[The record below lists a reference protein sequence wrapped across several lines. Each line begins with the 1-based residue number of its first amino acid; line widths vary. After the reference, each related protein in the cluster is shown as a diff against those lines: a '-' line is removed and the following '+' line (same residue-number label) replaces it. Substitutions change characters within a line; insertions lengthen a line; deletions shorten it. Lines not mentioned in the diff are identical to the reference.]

1 MAGLVCQCSDVMMAS
16 CDVDTGGSQG
26 ALLLCVALLAYA
38 AHWYGCCDGYD
49 SDEEEEETDASRSMF
64 SGAPKRCDGLYKD
77 MGRTAKHKTR
87 DDSCDK
93 PPSVFA
99 DMPTISLLEAVVT
112 KDPRWHWLEAAWDA
126 SEDAAVRELSG
137 FVREHRVTLSN
148 ELAGHVRT
156 VCAPAGGDEPVIVD
170 PE

>member
-1 MAGLVCQCSDVMMAS
+1 
-16 CDVDTGGSQG
+16 
-26 ALLLCVALLAYA
+26 
-38 AHWYGCCDGYD
+38 
-49 SDEEEEETDASRSMF
+49 
-64 SGAPKRCDGLYKD
+64 
-77 MGRTAKHKTR
+77 MGRTAKHKALN
-87 DDSCDK
+87 DSGVK

-126 SEDAAVRELSG
+126 SEDAAVRELAG
-137 FVREHRVTLSN
+137 FVREHRATLAN

>member
-1 MAGLVCQCSDVMMAS
+1 
-16 CDVDTGGSQG
+16 
-26 ALLLCVALLAYA
+26 
-38 AHWYGCCDGYD
+38 
-49 SDEEEEETDASRSMF
+49 
-64 SGAPKRCDGLYKD
+64 
-77 MGRTAKHKTR
+77 MGRTAKHKAR
-87 DDSCDK
+87 NDSGDK

-126 SEDAAVRELSG
+126 SEDAAVRELAG
-137 FVREHRVTLSN
+137 FVREHRVTLAN

-170 PE
+170 PKSE